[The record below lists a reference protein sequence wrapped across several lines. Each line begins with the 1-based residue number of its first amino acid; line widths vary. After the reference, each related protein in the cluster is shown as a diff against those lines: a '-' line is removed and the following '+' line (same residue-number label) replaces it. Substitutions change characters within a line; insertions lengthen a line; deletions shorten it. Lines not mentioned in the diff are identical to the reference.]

1 MDVLTAYNPRGYLHA
16 VTCDE
21 PAGFGELFTRTM
33 RAQGCTVTRRSMADH
48 LAQIVA
54 GRAAPQICYPPVEAS
69 TPALPEVGSSVTVPH
84 LGAGVVITLLA
95 WPDSTQAAL
104 VRARNGEG
112 LARPGQWTP
121 VGAPTPIPQEAPPP
135 EPPAQL
141 PEPPIDPPIPLPE
154 PPMPAAPVL
163 SAPTCMPTLFGDWS
177 PA

>member
-1 MDVLTAYNPRGYLHA
+1 MDVLTAHNARGYLHA
-16 VTCDE
+16 VTCDS

-48 LAQIVA
+48 LAQIAA
-54 GRAAPQICYPPVEAS
+54 GRAGPQIGHPPVEAF
-69 TPALPEVGSSVTVPH
+69 TPDLPEVGSTVTVPH
-84 LGAGVVITLLA
+84 LGAGVVITVLA
-95 WPDSTQAAL
+95 WPDGTRAAL

-121 VGAPTPIPQEAPPP
+121 LDAPTQAAQDAPPP
-135 EPPAQL
+135 EPPMPRPEPPIQL
-141 PEPPIDPPIPLPE
+141 PEPPID

>member
-1 MDVLTAYNPRGYLHA
+1 MDVLTAHNARGYLHA
-16 VTCDE
+16 VTCDS
-21 PAGFGELFTRTM
+21 PAGFGELFARTM

-48 LAQIVA
+48 LAQIAA
-54 GRAAPQICYPPVEAS
+54 GRADHVRTDSRAQVA
-69 TPALPEVGSSVTVPH
+69 TPDLPEVGATVTVPH
-84 LGAGVVITLLA
+84 LGAGVVITVLT
-95 WPDSTQAAL
+95 WPDGTQAAL

-121 VGAPTPIPQEAPPP
+121 LDAPTQATQDAPPPESPIPPP
-135 EPPAQL
+135 EPP
-141 PEPPIDPPIPLPE
+141 ID